1 MSMSEAELHI
11 FYNKKEQAFF
21 EYQQLCENNAKVLV
35 ITFTEYLQKAP
46 EYSGCIFASIIDPN
60 NFFNSKEVREYFVKM
75 LKEKF
80 NGKLGVSV
88 TTGDDYKLRIGYML
102 ERRCHKNDKKN

>member
-1 MSMSEAELHI
+1 MSEAELHI
-11 FYNKKEQAFF
+11 FYNKKERAFF
-21 EYQQLCENNAKVLV
+21 EYQQLCEHNAKVLV

-46 EYSGCIFASIIDPN
+46 EYSGCIFASKIDPN
-60 NFFNSKEVREYFVKM
+60 NHFNSKEVREYFVKM

-80 NGKLGVSV
+80 NGKLDVSV
-88 TTGDDYKLRIGYML
+88 SIGADYKIRINYDL